1 MFDFDIVSFI
11 PRAVMQGIPLL
22 YGSTGEILTEKS
34 GNLNLGI
41 PGIMYVGGIC
51 GVIGAFFYEQAV
63 PADQMSGF
71 LAIMIPMLCSLLGSL
86 LMGLLYC
93 FLTVTLR
100 ANQNVTG
107 LTMTTFGVGIGNF
120 FGGSLIKLTGSEVPS
135 IALSATSGYFA
146 KSLPFAKSLGWFGQ
160 IFLSYGFLAYL
171 AIILALLTSY
181 FLKHT
186 RPGLH
191 LRSVGESASTADAA
205 GINVTRYKYLATCIG
220 SMIAG
225 LGGLYYVMDY
235 ASGVWSN
242 NAFGDR
248 GWAGHRPG
256 HLHHLASQCQRP
268 GLHSV
273 RRPVHSVSVHPH
285 RHPDGREGAVQDAA
299 LCGHRGGAGDLQP
312 AEQQGKA
319 AACKPGSELL
329 PRGAVRLSSSG
340 VYLLLFPHST
350 AASQAFCAAK
360 PCRRADSFRPK
371 EHEIRVPR
379 PAWPDGGSKQPPAS
393 LGLSYF
399 REER

>member
-1 MFDFDIVSFI
+1 M
-11 PRAVMQGIPLL
+11 
-22 YGSTGEILTEKS
+22 
-34 GNLNLGI
+34 
-41 PGIMYVGGIC
+41 
-51 GVIGAFFYEQAV
+51 
-63 PADQMSGF
+63 
-71 LAIMIPMLCSLLGSL
+71 
-86 LMGLLYC
+86 
-93 FLTVTLR
+93 
-100 ANQNVTG
+100 
-107 LTMTTFGVGIGNF
+107 
-120 FGGSLIKLTGSEVPS
+120 PS

-171 AIILALLTSY
+171 AIILALLSSY

-205 GINVTRYKYLATCIG
+205 GINVTRYKYLATCVG

-248 GWAGHRPG
+248 GWLAIALVIFTIWRPNVSV
-256 HLHHLASQCQRP
+256 LASILFG
-268 GLHSV
+268 GLYILYLYIPTGSQM
-273 RRPVHSVSVHPH
+273 
-285 RHPDGREGAVQDAA
+285 AVKE
-299 LCGHRGGAGDLQP
+299 LYKMLPYVVTVVVLVISSLRNNMEKQP
-312 AEQQGKA
+312 PASLGL
-319 AACKPGSELL
+319 SYFR
-329 PRGAVRLSSSG
+329 RGAVKLSPSG
-340 VYLLLFPHST
+340 VCPLLFPHSA

-360 PCRRADSFRPK
+360 PCRRADSLRP
-371 EHEIRVPR
+371 EENEIRVPC
-379 PAWPDGGSKQPPAS
+379 PALAGQGIKQPPAS